1 MMAAKAQQWYNINVE
16 TTPPMADPKELTT
29 ILTFSL
35 RDLFGDFEP
44 HSCLLEISKGIEGT
58 MIVKCPADSVK
69 QVRSALTLV
78 APPSYID
85 TSHYRFDVV
94 NVTAAVAER

>member
-1 MMAAKAQQWYNINVE
+1 MTAKAQQWSIIHVE

-44 HSCLLEISKGIEGT
+44 HSCLLEISQGSEGI
-58 MIVKCPADSVK
+58 MAVKCPTDSVK

-78 APPSYID
+78 TPPSYID

-94 NVTAAVAER
+94 NITAAAAER